1 MALVLCSPAHE
12 WGLHTDSG
20 YPHER
25 LHCPHNLAFVLTL
38 VWSRAVF
45 VSSLC
50 PACVHFQ
57 GDISLPCL
65 PLCFLLPLKFSSVI
79 LAFFQVNEK
88 KRTTRLMCL
97 VAVGDAV
104 VWTEESGWGIK
115 PCLPFVITSSSPF
128 VFFPKCPETT
138 ALLFIFCN
146 GAAYLLWVIDFVPKP
161 HFPVSFEL

>member
-1 MALVLCSPAHE
+1 MNFNFRPTLNKCHLVWYFCDVMQWHLSCKSILSVQTLFGAAAVLVYFLVAVYVLWMALVLCSPAHE

-20 YPHER
+20 YPHES

-65 PLCFLLPLKFSSVI
+65 LLCFLLSLKFSSVI

-88 KRTTRLMCL
+88 RGQRDWCVWRL
-97 VAVGDAV
+97 
-104 VWTEESGWGIK
+104 
-115 PCLPFVITSSSPF
+115 
-128 VFFPKCPETT
+128 
-138 ALLFIFCN
+138 
-146 GAAYLLWVIDFVPKP
+146 
-161 HFPVSFEL
+161 